1 MTISKMANTR
11 NTPSDSETGEMVT
24 FEQIK
29 ALTFINNSTLYGV
42 LINYRDYITVSKKGT
57 ELLYR
62 RKDVEKYLS
71 HLINP

>member
-1 MTISKMANTR
+1 MTISKMAYTR
-11 NTPSDSETGEMVT
+11 NMPSESETGEMVT